1 MKVYSIY
8 ILNKA
13 GGLIYQ
19 NDVNPGLTKLTAND
33 YLVLAGTLHGVHA
46 IASKLSINIDGMESH
61 EESTANANSALLV
74 SGRSQDANNNK
85 SGLQSIETDL
95 FNLYVFQ
102 TLTGIKFI
110 IITSPN
116 PVVHNLQTIP
126 SEEERKSG
134 DSVIT
139 ISKGELKKSYDSAN
153 EVFKQLYIVYSDY
166 VMKDPFYSLDMP
178 IKSFLFDTKVKEF
191 VT

>member
-19 NDVNPGLTKLTAND
+19 KDFNHGLNKLSAND

-46 IASKLSINIDGMESH
+46 IASKLKPIIDGTQDDAR
-61 EESTANANSALLV
+61 TAPNQNVKLYTT
-74 SGRSQDANNNK
+74 GRAQNPNTNL

-102 TLTGIKFI
+102 TLTGVKFI

-116 PVVHNLQTIP
+116 PVVHNLQPINETKFN
-126 SEEERKSG
+126 R
-134 DSVIT
+134 
-139 ISKGELKKSYDSAN
+139 GELNKQLEATN
-153 EVFKQLYIVYSDY
+153 IIFKQLYIHYSDY
-166 VMKDPFYSLDMP
+166 VMKDPFYSLEMP
-178 IKSFLFDTKVKEF
+178 IKSPLFDTKVAEL
-191 VT
+191 VS